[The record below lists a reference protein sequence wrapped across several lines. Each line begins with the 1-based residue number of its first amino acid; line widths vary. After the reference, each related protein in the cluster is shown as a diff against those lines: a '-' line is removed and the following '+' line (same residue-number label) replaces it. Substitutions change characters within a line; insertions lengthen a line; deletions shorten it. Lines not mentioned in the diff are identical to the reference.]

1 MPPKRRFSILSIF
14 LSSLFFFIACEK
26 KAPVEIVESIP
37 TISVYSIPDLIKQN
51 SSIPVLFMVQA
62 ADPQGLNDLSQVN
75 FSLINEMDL
84 ILIAPAPMYDT
95 GLDGDIIR
103 NDGVY
108 TYQLT
113 PKTSNL
119 SPGKFFVHFQ
129 AIDHD
134 GNESEIAMDT
144 VLVESGGDGSAPTIT
159 TVDFPESLSIDSDTV
174 LTLVVRAED
183 EDGDLNGLDLS
194 IYQENSLDPFLSATL
209 ILANNNEFRMDLN
222 TSIFTQTRSNYLFRF
237 SAFDLLENK
246 SKPVVRKFYLER
258 TASNDPPQVLAVTAP
273 DTISRSGANTFLLTA
288 QVTDPDGLS
297 DIAEVTMNSFLP
309 GGTPSSGNP
318 FFLRDDGIGGDM
330 TENDGIYSS
339 TFTIGQSNA
348 TGTYRFD
355 IQAKDKAGQLS
366 NIVSHSI
373 TVIE

>member
-1 MPPKRRFSILSIF
+1 M
-14 LSSLFFFIACEK
+14 
-26 KAPVEIVESIP
+26 EIVESIP

-84 ILIAPAPMYDT
+84 ILISPAPMYDT

-103 NDGVY
+103 NDGFY
-108 TYQLT
+108 TFQLT

-119 SPGKFFVHFQ
+119 SPGQFFVQFQ

-222 TSIFTQTRSNYLFRF
+222 TSIFTQTRSNYLFRV

-246 SKPVVRKFYLER
+246 SKPVLRKFYLER
-258 TASNDPPQVLAVTAP
+258 VAANDPPQVLAVTAP
-273 DTISRSGANTFLLTA
+273 DTISR
-288 QVTDPDGLS
+288 
-297 DIAEVTMNSFLP
+297 
-309 GGTPSSGNP
+309 
-318 FFLRDDGIGGDM
+318 
-330 TENDGIYSS
+330 
-339 TFTIGQSNA
+339 
-348 TGTYRFD
+348 
-355 IQAKDKAGQLS
+355 
-366 NIVSHSI
+366 
-373 TVIE
+373 

>member
-159 TVDFPESLSIDSDTV
+159 TVYFPESLSIDSDTV

-258 TASNDPPQVLAVTAP
+258 TASNDPPQVLSVSAP
-273 DTISRSGANTFLLTA
+273 DTVSKSGETNFLITA
-288 QVTDPDGLS
+288 EVTDPQGLQ
-297 DIAEVTMNSFLP
+297 DITQVVLNSFKP
-309 GGTPSSGNP
+309 DGSPSVGNP
-318 FFLRDDGIGGDM
+318 FFLRDDGIGGDVM
-330 TENDGIYSS
+330 ADDGTYSIRVG
-339 TFTIGQSNA
+339 FDQSN
-348 TGTYRFD
+348 TSGTYRFE
-355 IQAKDKAGQLS
+355 IHAKDKTGAVS
-366 NIVSHSI
+366 N
-373 TVIE
+373 TVIHLITLTE

>member
-119 SPGKFFVHFQ
+119 SPGQFFVHFQ

-258 TASNDPPQVLAVTAP
+258 TASNDPPQVLSVSAP
-273 DTISRSGANTFLLTA
+273 DTVFKSGQTNFLITVEA
-288 QVTDPDGLS
+288 TDPQGLQ
-297 DIAEVTMNSFLP
+297 DITQVVLNSFKP
-309 GGTPSSGNP
+309 DGSPSVGNP
-318 FFLRDDGIGGDM
+318 FFLRDDGIGGDVM
-330 TENDGIYSS
+330 ADDGTYSIRVG
-339 TFTIGQSNA
+339 FDQSN
-348 TGTYRFD
+348 TSGTYRFEFH
-355 IQAKDKAGQLS
+355 AKDKTGAVS
-366 NIVSHSI
+366 N
-373 TVIE
+373 TVIHLITLTE

>member
-1 MPPKRRFSILSIF
+1 MYSKSRLFTLSFF
-14 LSSLFFFIACEK
+14 LLSLSLFITCEK

-37 TISVYSIPDLIKQN
+37 TISIHSIPDLIKQN
-51 SSIPVLFMVQA
+51 SSTPVLFMVQA
-62 ADPQGLNDLSQVN
+62 ADPQGLKNLSQVN

-95 GLDGDIIR
+95 GQDGDIIR

-108 TYQLT
+108 TYQLI

-119 SPGKFFVHFQ
+119 SPGQYFVHSQ
-129 AIDHD
+129 AIDQD
-134 GNESEIAMDT
+134 GNESEIALDT
-144 VLVESGGDGSAPTIT
+144 VMVESGGDGSAPTISS
-159 TVDFPESLSIDSDTV
+159 VDFPESMIIDSDIV

-183 EDGDLNGLDLS
+183 EDGDLAGLDLS
-194 IYQENSLDPFLSATL
+194 IYQENSRDPFLSAT
-209 ILANNNEFRMDLN
+209 IIPTSNNEFRMDLN
-222 TSIFTQTRSNYLFRF
+222 TSIFTQTRSNYLFRL

-246 SKPVVRKFYLER
+246 SKPMVRNFYLER
-258 TASNDPPQVLAVTAP
+258 VVSNDPPQVLEVTAP
-273 DTISRSGANTFLLTA
+273 DTISRSGENTFLLTA
-288 QVTDPDGLS
+288 QVTDPDGLN
-297 DIAEVTMNSFLP
+297 DIAEVMMNSFLP
-309 GGTPSSGNP
+309 GGTPASGNP
-318 FFLRDDGIGGDM
+318 FFLRDDGIGGDV

>member
-108 TYQLT
+108 TFQLT
-113 PKTSNL
+113 PKASNL

-258 TASNDPPQVLAVTAP
+258 VAANDPPQVLAVTAP
-273 DTISRSGANTFLLTA
+273 DTISRSGENTFLLTA

-309 GGTPSSGNP
+309 GGTPASDNP
-318 FFLRDDGIGGDM
+318 FLLRDDGIGGDV
-330 TENDGIYSS
+330 EGGDGIYSRI
-339 TFTIGQSNA
+339 FTIGQSNA
-348 TGTYRFD
+348 TGIYRFD

-366 NIVSHSI
+366 NIVSHTI

>member
-84 ILIAPAPMYDT
+84 ILISPDPMYDT

-119 SPGKFFVHFQ
+119 SPGQFFVHVQ

-258 TASNDPPQVLAVTAP
+258 VAANDPPQVLAVTAP

-348 TGTYRFD
+348 TGIYRFD

>member
-1 MPPKRRFSILSIF
+1 
-14 LSSLFFFIACEK
+14 
-26 KAPVEIVESIP
+26 
-37 TISVYSIPDLIKQN
+37 
-51 SSIPVLFMVQA
+51 MVQA

-84 ILIAPAPMYDT
+84 ILISPAPMYDT

-108 TYQLT
+108 TFQLT

-119 SPGKFFVHFQ
+119 SPGQFFVHFQ

-258 TASNDPPQVLAVTAP
+258 TASNDPPQVLSVSAP
-273 DTISRSGANTFLLTA
+273 DTVSKSGETNFLITVEA
-288 QVTDPDGLS
+288 TDPQGLQ
-297 DIAEVTMNSFLP
+297 DITQVVLNSFKP
-309 GGTPSSGNP
+309 DGSPSVGNP
-318 FFLRDDGIGGDM
+318 FFLRDDGIGGDVM
-330 TENDGIYSS
+330 ADDGTYSIRVG
-339 TFTIGQSNA
+339 FDQSN
-348 TGTYRFD
+348 TSGTYRFEFH
-355 IQAKDKAGQLS
+355 AKDKTGAVS
-366 NIVSHSI
+366 NILIHLI
-373 TVIE
+373 TLTD